1 MQKNI
6 GYIYPSYTMGSLFIL
21 FSIFYNFHEIVQLL
35 NVCTWLGVI
44 LEKGVL

>member
-6 GYIYPSYTMGSLFIL
+6 GYMYHSYTMGSLFI
-21 FSIFYNFHEIVQLL
+21 IFFNFPEIVQLL

-44 LEKGVL
+44 LEKGLGLL